1 MSIDNPAMGDHVFLQ
16 GMYADDYFPDE
27 VVDLCKDVLIDL
39 CRQIEQQ
46 KPADLE
52 ALYVLSHAATERL
65 NGLQETFEEH
75 GSEIESTARDALA
88 EDFAWIATAYGF
100 AEADLEELTAPREW

>member
-1 MSIDNPAMGDHVFLQ
+1 MSLDNPTMDDHVFLQ

-46 KPADLE
+46 QPATLE

-65 NGLQETFEEH
+65 NALQDTFEAH
-75 GSEIESTARDALA
+75 GSELETAARDALA
-88 EDFAWIATAYGF
+88 EDFSWIASAYGF
-100 AEADLEELTAPREW
+100 AEADLEEMMAPREW